1 MQEILKQ
8 PQYEP
13 MSLENQVMV
22 LFAGTNGYADQV
34 PVEKMREWELDLVR
48 YMESN
53 HPEPGRNI
61 TAENRITDETRAD
74 LTKALEAFKIS
85 WQG

>member
-22 LFAGTNGYADQV
+22 LFAGTNGFADGSRW
-34 PVEKMREWELDLVR
+34 KRCAMGDCMLR
-48 YMESN
+48 YMESSY
-53 HPEPGRNI
+53 PEIGKDIADEEADHTRNDREI
-61 TAENRITDETRAD
+61 ARR
-74 LTKALEAFKIS
+74 LTNLQFLLAAA
-85 WQG
+85 